1 MGETPMLRK
10 ENTRNSSVNPTHLQ
24 TLLAA
29 YLPMLGGILLTLISF
44 GIIGKKWQIA
54 DPDLEEMW
62 SDSLKLMRF
71 GGPALI
77 LIGIFATAYMILAS

>member
-1 MGETPMLRK
+1 
-10 ENTRNSSVNPTHLQ
+10 VDHTHIQ

-44 GIIGKKWQIA
+44 GVIGKKWQIA

-62 SDSLKLMRF
+62 VDSLRLMRF

-77 LIGIFATAYMILAS
+77 LIGLCATAYMMLGS